1 MGPRATCVSLL
12 CFGGEVNMYDNGVYN
27 VVMISRDLPQSN
39 GRGESVFYD
48 FLMGWYV
55 GDR

>member
-1 MGPRATCVSLL
+1 
-12 CFGGEVNMYDNGVYN
+12 MYDNGVYN